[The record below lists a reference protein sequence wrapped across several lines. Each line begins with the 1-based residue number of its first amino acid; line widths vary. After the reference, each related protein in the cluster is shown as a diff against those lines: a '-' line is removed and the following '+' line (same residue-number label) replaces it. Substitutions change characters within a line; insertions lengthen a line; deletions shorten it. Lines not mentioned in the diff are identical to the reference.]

1 MNLNIDLFEQKKSKI
16 RTIFGILI
24 LVFSFS
30 YLLYN
35 FNNQESFDLFDWIFF
50 AIFLLLGLGHL
61 FEGTGISIIKI
72 FGTKSHIL
80 IDNEKIV
87 FKPETFKKET
97 RIKWKDIKSIEYK
110 SAKYKIS
117 LLNSGYF
124 EIDLP
129 TTNYNLVQVIK
140 ESINSNS
147 QKKNIPSNEDTSNK
161 PER

>member
-1 MNLNIDLFEQKKSKI
+1 MNLSIDLLNQKKSTI

-24 LVFSFS
+24 VIFSSS

-35 FNNQESFDLFDWIFF
+35 FNNQEYLNLFDWVYFIF
-50 AIFLLLGLGHL
+50 FLLLGLGHL
-61 FEGTGISIIKI
+61 IEGTGISIRKL
-72 FGTKSHIL
+72 FGAKAHIL

-110 SAKYKIS
+110 AARYKI
-117 LLNSGYF
+117 LLINNGYC

-140 ESINSNS
+140 ESICAKS
-147 QKKNIPSNEDTSNK
+147 KEFDIPIT
-161 PER
+161 

>member
-61 FEGTGISIIKI
+61 FEGTGISIMKI
-72 FGTKSHIL
+72 FGAKAHIL
-80 IDNEKIV
+80 IDDEKIV